1 MRWWKWVG
9 LAGLVGAAAVGTAV
23 VVQQRRRRT
32 WNEYEPEEL
41 RDKLHER
48 LAESRNEA
56 AAGSG

>member
-23 VVQQRRRRT
+23 VVQKRKRRDWT
-32 WNEYEPEEL
+32 EYEPEEL

-48 LAESRNEA
+48 LAA
-56 AAGSG
+56 AQNGSSA